1 MNNKVVTLGEILLRL
16 SPPENQ
22 RIINSDYFD
31 VHYGGAEINVAV
43 NLAILG
49 MSTKVVTK
57 VPDNQLG
64 NAAIRH
70 LNSFGVDSSEIIK
83 GEERIGTYF
92 LEKGMS
98 IRNSKVI
105 YDRKDSA
112 FSLSNVSEY
121 DIENILKGAKL
132 FHVSGITL
140 ALGKNTYEIAKAFMK
155 KAKEMS
161 ITVSFDFNYRSK
173 LWTLEEA
180 SLGIK
185 DVLKYVDIAFAG
197 YLDFVNILNYECQV
211 EYNEDNLI
219 KIYETLYP
227 KVMRDYG
234 FQYIV
239 SSYRKTSS
247 ASENEYTGFLYNGE
261 KIVCS
266 KNYKVNI
273 IDRVGSGDS
282 FTSGFLFGYLNE
294 KDDKYKIEFATGSGA
309 IKHTILGDINLISQ
323 KEIENLF
330 KDNSFD
336 VGR

>member
-1 MNNKVVTLGEILLRL
+1 MNKKIITLGEILLRL
-16 SPPENQ
+16 SPLENQ
-22 RIINSDYFD
+22 RIINSSYFD

-49 MSTKVVTK
+49 LSTKVITK

-70 LNSFGVDSSEIIK
+70 LNSFGVDSSSIVK
-83 GEERIGTYF
+83 GSERIGTYF

-112 FSLSNVSEY
+112 FSLSNINEY
-121 DIENILKGAKL
+121 DIENILKGASL

-173 LWTLEEA
+173 LWSLEEA
-180 SLGIK
+180 SIGIK
-185 DVLKYVDIAFAG
+185 GILKYVDIAFAG
-197 YLDFVNILNYECQV
+197 YMDFINILNYDCNV
-211 EYNEDNLI
+211 EYNESNLV
-219 KIYETLYP
+219 KIYEILYP
-227 KVMRDYG
+227 KVIKDYN
-234 FQYIV
+234 FKYIV
-239 SSYRKTSS
+239 SSYRKTYS
-247 ASENEYTGFLYNGE
+247 ASENEYKGFLYNGKE
-261 KIVCS
+261 IVSS
-266 KNYKVNI
+266 KNYHVNI
-273 IDRVGSGDS
+273 VDRVGSGDA
-282 FTSGFLFGYLNE
+282 FTSGFLFGYLAE
-294 KDDKYKIEFATGSGA
+294 KDDRYKIEFATGSGA

-323 KEIENLF
+323 EEIENLF
-330 KDNSFD
+330 QDNNFD